1 MQAAPAKAIL
11 SVQEVAKGFGGQPV
25 LQGVSL
31 TLHEGDR
38 VGLMGRNGV
47 GKSTLLRI
55 MAGAEIPDD
64 GLVTRSQWLR
74 VALLDQQCRLD
85 LQKTVGGVLEE
96 AAADARAMLDA
107 YHRSTEL
114 LAASGPGTPEHRRLQ
129 AQCAQLHHRL
139 DLAGAWNLAQ
149 ELKRAAAVLQLPPDD
164 RPLDTLSGGE
174 LRRVDLAATLVRHP
188 DVLLL
193 DEPTNQIDTSS
204 VEWLEGFLGSFP
216 GTCVLVTHDRYF
228 LDRVVTRIVELESGR
243 LRSFPGNYTRFLE
256 YKSDLVEHD
265 VRAEA
270 NRQGFLRR
278 ELAWLRRG
286 PKARTSKDKK
296 RIQRYRQVEARE
308 TSALDKEMMFEIP
321 APKRL
326 GKRILEAHAL
336 THGYGDKVLF
346 RDFSFLMLKHMRVGV
361 IGPNGC
367 GKTTLLRLLMGLEQP
382 DAGEVV
388 VGDKTQFL
396 YVDQTNEEV
405 NLNHTILEHVSGGAR
420 YFPIGERKLYVPTYL
435 ERFLFDRNSCLMPMK
450 NLSGGELNRI
460 VLAKKLL
467 RGGNLLVLDEPTND
481 LDLATLRV
489 LEEAINAFEG
499 CALIVSHDR
508 YFINRV
514 CTDLIVFQGD
524 AQPLALAGNY
534 DDYLAYKRRVA
545 ETAEA
550 KTGRTRKPARKQR
563 ETHRPRSLTYK
574 EKEELAHIEGDIEAA
589 EADLRSLETRA
600 ASPDFYRQN
609 AEAIRL
615 ALAELAQAKD
625 KVDALFARWDELE
638 GLRP

>member
-25 LQGVSL
+25 LQGISL

-38 VGLMGRNGV
+38 VGLMGRNGA

-55 MAGAEIPDD
+55 MAGADTPDE
-64 GLVTRSQWLR
+64 GLVTRSRQLR
-74 VALLDQQCRLD
+74 VALLDQQCRLAVD
-85 LQKTVGGVLEE
+85 KTVGGVLEE
-96 AAADARAMLDA
+96 AAADARAMVDA
-107 YHRSTEL
+107 YDRSTEL
-114 LAASGPGTPEHRRLQ
+114 LAGSALGTPEHRRLE
-129 AQCAQLHHRL
+129 AECADLHHRL
-139 DLAGAWNLAQ
+139 DLTGAWNLTQ
-149 ELKRAAAVLQLPPDD
+149 ELKRAASVLRLPSED
-164 RPLDTLSGGE
+164 RCLGTLSGGE

-193 DEPTNQIDTSS
+193 DEPTNQIDTWS
-204 VEWLEGFLGSFP
+204 VEWLEGFLGSFA

-228 LDRVVTRIVELESGR
+228 LDRVVTRIVELEGGG

-256 YKSDLVEHD
+256 LKSNLVEHD
-265 VRAEA
+265 VRAAA
-270 NRQGFLRR
+270 NRQAFLRR

-296 RIQRYRQVEARE
+296 RIQRYREVEGQACS
-308 TSALDKEMMFEIP
+308 TLDKEMVFEIP
-321 APKRL
+321 VPKRL

-367 GKTTLLRLLMGLEQP
+367 GKTTLLRLLMGLEGAQ
-382 DAGEVV
+382 AGEVA
-388 VGDKTQFL
+388 VGDNTQFL
-396 YVDQTNEEV
+396 YVDQSKEEV
-405 NLNHTILEHVSGGAR
+405 DPNETILGHVSNGAR
-420 YFPIGERKLYVPTYL
+420 YFPMGEGRLYVPTYL

-489 LEEAINAFEG
+489 LEEAVNAFAG
-499 CALIVSHDR
+499 CAFIVSHDR

-514 CTDLIVFQGD
+514 CTDLIVFDGG
-524 AQPLALAGNY
+524 ARPLTLAGNY

-545 ETAEA
+545 GTTPA
-550 KTGRTRKPARKQR
+550 KGGRTRKAARQR
-563 ETHRPRSLTYK
+563 TEPDKARSLTYK
-574 EKEELAHIEGDIEAA
+574 EKEELASIEGVIEAA
-589 EADLRSLETRA
+589 EAEVRSLEARA
-600 ASPDFYRQN
+600 GSPDFYRQEAASIRRAFGEL
-609 AEAIRL
+609 AEA
-615 ALAELAQAKD
+615 KG
-625 KVDALFARWDELE
+625 KVEALFARWDELE
-638 GLRP
+638 SLRP